1 MNNLKVNLV
10 SRDLFKNIVSTDR
23 GTCVNIF
30 SEMIKKREKKERRKK
45 YGESFKMIQSVTLD
59 TSLDDKV

>member
-23 GTCVNIF
+23 GTCVNNF
-30 SEMIKKREKKERRKK
+30 SEIEKEGGKERKEKKIRR
-45 YGESFKMIQSVTLD
+45 IV
-59 TSLDDKV
+59 

>member
-23 GTCVNIF
+23 GTCENDF
-30 SEMIKKREKKERRKK
+30 SEMKKKREKKGRRKN
-45 YGESFKMIQSVTLD
+45 TANRLR
-59 TSLDDKV
+59 

>member
-23 GTCVNIF
+23 GTCENNF
-30 SEMIKKREKKERRKK
+30 SEMKKKREKKERRKK

-59 TSLDDKV
+59 TLLDDKV